1 MSRSQKLLLLLALP
15 LVLSG
20 CKTVSETFEKKKNI
34 GPCPAA
40 LVLWDAARKVEIH
53 GAEKYDNVGF
63 TAEVL
68 GTRSFCKYS
77 GNRPLT
83 ADLKIDMAFGRGP
96 AAVGD
101 TKEYKYFIS
110 VVRKNLAVIDK
121 QIFSVNVHFKPGQS
135 IVRRTERFGKIVI
148 PRAKENT
155 SGTNFEIIVGLELT
169 PEELAFA
176 RSGKRFRVN

>member
-1 MSRSQKLLLLLALP
+1 MSRSQTLLLLLALP

-20 CKTVSETFEKKKNI
+20 CKTVSKTFEEKKNI

-53 GAEKYDNVGF
+53 GAEKYNNVGF
-63 TAEVL
+63 TAEIL
-68 GTRSFCKYS
+68 GTRSFCKYFDD
-77 GNRPLT
+77 RPIT

-101 TKEYKYFIS
+101 TKEYKYFIA
-110 VVRKNLAVIDK
+110 VVRKDMAVIDK
-121 QIFSVNVHFKPGQS
+121 QFFSVKVHFKPGQS
-135 IVRRTERFGKIVI
+135 IVRRSEKFSKIVI

-155 SGTNFEIIVGLELT
+155 SGSNFEIIVGLELT
-169 PEELAFA
+169 PQELAFA
-176 RSGKRFRVN
+176 RSGKRFRIH